1 MKHRSLA
8 ELTNLLAQ
16 SPPVAPFDLDALR
29 KAAREPYAARLMDA
43 LHEEA
48 ARGVREEPPP
58 PPPWSL
64 HRRYDDTGDRTAYER
79 HQFARRRRLV
89 ALAMTALVDG
99 GPGYERREVDE
110 ALAGML
116 WSVCDEY
123 SWSVPE
129 RATYAQ
135 AHGRT
140 LETCV
145 DPFSCETAHTL
156 AEVVFLLAGRLPA
169 PVVERV
175 RGNVRRRVLDP
186 LYADPRP
193 WPWESARTAWAAVCG
208 GAAGMAALLL
218 EDDPAL
224 LAAGIDRSLRALDTF
239 LAGLTADGGCAAGIG
254 HWAHG
259 FGYFTLF
266 TEALR
271 ARTGVDLFAERPLA
285 CLAAEFPAAVALSAD
300 RYPSF
305 SGSPGSH
312 ALSPGLLTRLH
323 ERCGTRLPPI
333 TAMPEFG
340 SDRRHLWAFTRD
352 LAWTDPAVL
361 NSAAPTGTSWL
372 PELGWLT
379 DRRSAPDGLA
389 VAFAA
394 KGGHNREPHNH
405 NDLGQ
410 FILSAGGEQLLADI
424 GPGEYPTGFLD
435 PEHSAVGLHSSAEV
449 HSVPVVDGRPQRAG
463 RNAAARVVEQ
473 LTTDQSALLELD
485 LSSAYD
491 GGAEIRRRF
500 EWRADGHLTLTDFFT
515 GAKRAGEVFMSRL
528 RPELDKGV
536 ARWRGTRGMAELR
549 YRRQCWRPAV
559 EELEVTD
566 DLGRPGSVY
575 RLRLDTRGAVPK
587 RAVFELSLARTRA
600 ATSSVRDG

>member
-8 ELTNLLAQ
+8 ELTRLLEQ
-16 SPPVAPFDLDALR
+16 SPPVAPFHLENVR
-29 KAAREPYAARLMDA
+29 KNARQPYAATLMEA
-43 LHEEA
+43 IQQEA
-48 ARGVREEPPP
+48 ARGVAEGPMPQL
-58 PPPWSL
+58 PWSL
-64 HRRYDDTGDRTAYER
+64 QRLYDETGDRTGYER
-79 HQFARRRRLV
+79 HRFARRRRLV
-89 ALAMTALVDG
+89 ALAMSALVDG
-99 GPGYERREVDE
+99 GPERGRREVLE

-123 SWSVPE
+123 TWSVPAH
-129 RATYAQ
+129 ATYAQ

-175 RGNVRRRVLDP
+175 RANVSRRVLDP

-239 LAGLTADGGCAAGIG
+239 LSGLAADGGCAAGIG
-254 HWAHG
+254 HWAYG
-259 FGYFTLF
+259 FDYFTHF

-271 ARTGVDLFAERPLA
+271 ARTGIDLFAERPLA
-285 CLAAEFPAAVALSAD
+285 CLAAEFPAAVALGAD

-305 SGSPGSH
+305 AGSPGSH

-323 ERCGTRLPPI
+323 ERCGVRLPPI
-333 TAMPEFG
+333 TAIPEFG
-340 SDRRHLWAFTRD
+340 SDHCHLWALTRD

-361 NSAAPTGTSWL
+361 NSAPSMGTTWL

-379 DRRSAPDGLA
+379 DRRLAADGLA

-394 KGGHNREPHNH
+394 KGGHNGEPYNH

-424 GPGEYPTGFLD
+424 GPGEYATGFLD
-435 PEHSAVGLHSSAEV
+435 PHHSAARLHPSAEA
-449 HSVPVVDGRPQRAG
+449 HSVPVVDGHPQRAG

-473 LTTDQSALLELD
+473 RTTGQSAYLELD
-485 LSSAYD
+485 LSSAYE

-515 GAKRAGEVFMSRL
+515 GAKRAREVFMSRL
-528 RPELDKGV
+528 RPELDTGV
-536 ARWRGTRGMAELR
+536 ARWRGTYGVAELR
-549 YRRQCWRPAV
+549 YRHRCWRPAV

-566 DLGRPGSVY
+566 HLGRPGTVY

-587 RAVFELSLARTRA
+587 RAVFELVLARNRA